1 MFIVCEEVQPM
12 NAEKPT
18 NVTLVG
24 IVILVRFVQPENVL
38 LSIAITLEGISM
50 TVKLNAP
57 AQSSL

>member
-1 MFIVCEEVQPM
+1 M